1 MSLSL
6 GLCLRRKGL
15 VAWVH
20 FASKDRLMKITF
32 LSLSLLFSLFAS
44 ADVRIEEELYLP
56 KQNPEVI
63 KHLIRTGSVIV
74 DHVTSQG
81 FELYGSKG
89 LSRHLD
95 ENGILYFDM
104 KDLNQKLLSDYP
116 THAQMTERLKQ
127 IVAKH
132 PSIMELMSIGKSVKG
147 KDLWVVKISDNV
159 KVDEV
164 EPEFKY
170 ISSMHG
176 DEITGRELT
185 MELIEEM
192 GEKYG
197 RDPQITSLIDN
208 TEIYI
213 MPSMNPDGSELRQR
227 ANARGSDLNRN
238 FPDITRDTQSSS
250 RGRQIETQAVM
261 NFQESR
267 NFSFSANF
275 HGGTIVM
282 NYPWDS
288 TYERHPLDALAQELA
303 LVYSELNHEMYSSR
317 EFEKGITNG
326 ADWYVVKGGMQ
337 DWSYFWF
344 NDLQLTVELSHEK
357 WPSYSEIPDFYR
369 SNRDSML
376 AYMAEIHRGA
386 GFKLEAENISGM
398 VEVRQVSPVERNL
411 GEFSFKNS
419 EFYKVLPVGDYEF
432 SVAEK
437 RKSPR
442 VIKLSV
448 SKDQIKRN
456 GNYQILR

>member
-1 MSLSL
+1 
-6 GLCLRRKGL
+6 
-15 VAWVH
+15 
-20 FASKDRLMKITF
+20 MKTALI
-32 LSLSLLFSLFAS
+32 SLSLLFTLSAS
-44 ADVRIEEELYLP
+44 AEIKIEEELYLP
-56 KQNPEVI
+56 KQNPEVV
-63 KHLIRTGSVIV
+63 KNLISSGSVIV
-74 DHVTSQG
+74 DHVTSHG
-81 FELYGSKG
+81 FELYGSTG
-89 LSRHLD
+89 LSRYLD
-95 ENGILYFDM
+95 QNGILYFDM

-116 THAQMTERLKQ
+116 THNEMTERLKR
-127 IVAKH
+127 IVAKNS
-132 PSIMELMSIGKSVKG
+132 SIMELTSIGKSVKG

-159 KVDEV
+159 ATDEV

-185 MELIEEM
+185 MEFIEEM
-192 GEKYG
+192 GNRYG
-197 RDPQITSLIDN
+197 KDEQITKLINN

-213 MPSMNPDGSELRQR
+213 MPSMNPDGSEMRQR

-238 FPDITRDTQSSS
+238 FPDITRDSQSSS

-267 NFSFSANF
+267 NFSLSANF

-303 LVYSELNHEMYSSR
+303 LVYSELNPDMYSSR
-317 EFEKGITNG
+317 EFDKGITNG
-326 ADWYVVKGGMQ
+326 ADWYVVRGGMQ

-357 WPSYSEIPDFYR
+357 WPNYSEIPGFYKT
-369 SNRDSML
+369 NRDSML
-376 AYMAEIHRGA
+376 AYINEVHRGA
-386 GFKLEAENISGM
+386 GFHLDAPNISGM
-398 VEVRQVSPVERNL
+398 VEIKQTSPVERDL
-411 GEFSFKNS
+411 GKFAFKNS
-419 EFYKVLPVGDYEF
+419 EFYKVLPEGDYEF
-432 SVAEK
+432 SVQEK

-442 VIKLSV
+442 VLNLRV